1 MWSAWPIATAL
12 YIHTGT
18 FEYAPR
24 AGALGPEAW
33 PRLAILLMGAS
44 CLYELTRRLFVAN
57 KDATGFL
64 EAFERE
70 DEVEEPQPVYPR
82 LVIGGIVLMAHLC
95 GGRSDILGFILGT
108 FLFLA
113 AFMYVGGYRAH
124 GVVWGA
130 SAAVTISCGILF
142 LRIAYVSLPR
152 GIAPFDRV
160 TDGSSQSR
168 ACGERNDR
176 HPHPARPA
184 ASSHCMTPLNLH
196 DAVRRHRHRPAD
208 RRAAR
213 PDAGDGRRPGAAL
226 HLQDGRHAPRS
237 SC

>member
-1 MWSAWPIATAL
+1 MNTTLLRSIGPYVVGLAIATAL

-18 FEYAPR
+18 FEYEPR

-33 PRLAILLMGAS
+33 PRLAVLLMGVS
-44 CLYELTRRLFVAN
+44 CLYELTRRLFIAN

-70 DEVEEPQPVYPR
+70 DDVEEPQQVYPR
-82 LVIGGIVLMAHLC
+82 LVIGGIVLMA
-95 GGRSDILGFILGT
+95 IYAVAVPVLGFILGT

-152 GIAPFDRV
+152 GIEPFDRV
-160 TDGSSQSR
+160 TDVFFAIPS
-168 ACGERNDR
+168 
-176 HPHPARPA
+176 
-184 ASSHCMTPLNLH
+184 LW
-196 DAVRRHRHRPAD
+196 
-208 RRAAR
+208 
-213 PDAGDGRRPGAAL
+213 
-226 HLQDGRHAPRS
+226 
-237 SC
+237 

>member
-1 MWSAWPIATAL
+1 MNKNLTRSILPYIVGLAIAAAL
-12 YIHTGT
+12 YIYTGT
-18 FEYAPR
+18 FEYTLR
-24 AGALGPEAW
+24 GNSLGPEAW

-82 LVIGGIVLMAHLC
+82 LVIGGIVLMGIYAVAVPV
-95 GGRSDILGFILGT
+95 LGFILGT

-160 TDGSSQSR
+160 TDAFFAIPS
-168 ACGERNDR
+168 
-176 HPHPARPA
+176 
-184 ASSHCMTPLNLH
+184 LW
-196 DAVRRHRHRPAD
+196 
-208 RRAAR
+208 
-213 PDAGDGRRPGAAL
+213 
-226 HLQDGRHAPRS
+226 
-237 SC
+237 